1 MKCRS
6 SRWPRW
12 LSARPQL
19 QLRRDGRLLEPP
31 VNGPVDDDDVSLNVA
46 LSKITFGLGIF
57 FLFFSALLFLIP
69 SLRSFRTA
77 TAFLGRPV
85 LDYKHIIISTFWA
98 LMYIVD
104 LCKAWNMLKFNRI

>member
-12 LSARPQL
+12 LSARPRQL
-19 QLRRDGRLLEPP
+19 QLRRDGRLLEPL
-31 VNGPVDDDDVSLNVA
+31 VNGPVDEDDVSLNVA
-46 LSKITFGLGIF
+46 LSKIIFGRGV
-57 FLFFSALLFLIP
+57 FLFLFSLLLFLIP

-85 LDYKHIIISTFWA
+85 LGLQAYYYFHFLVHCT
-98 LMYIVD
+98 
-104 LCKAWNMLKFNRI
+104 